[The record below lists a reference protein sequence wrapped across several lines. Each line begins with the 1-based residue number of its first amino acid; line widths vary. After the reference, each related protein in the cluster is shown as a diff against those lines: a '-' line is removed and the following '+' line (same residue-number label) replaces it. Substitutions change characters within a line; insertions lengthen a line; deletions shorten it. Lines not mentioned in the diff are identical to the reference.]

1 MQSEQ
6 RCYTEYELRKLLPGY
21 TKSKYNVETLMR
33 RVDKA
38 VQNEKKFCED
48 IVKLEYEAGSN
59 VGRLI
64 EELK

>member
-1 MQSEQ
+1 MS
-6 RCYTEYELRKLLPGY
+6 
-21 TKSKYNVETLMR
+21 

-59 VGRLI
+59 VGWLI

>member
-1 MQSEQ
+1 MNCVSYCRGIQSPNIM
-6 RCYTEYELRKLLPGY
+6 L
-21 TKSKYNVETLMR
+21 R